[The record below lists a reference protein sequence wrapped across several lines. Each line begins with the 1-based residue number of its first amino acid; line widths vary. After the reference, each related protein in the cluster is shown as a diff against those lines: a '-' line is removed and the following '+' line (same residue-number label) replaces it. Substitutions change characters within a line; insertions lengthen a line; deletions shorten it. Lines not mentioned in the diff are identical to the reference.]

1 MTTEQQYIASLDIE
15 ASYNL
20 AKQMEDYRT
29 NPVLGYRPAGSK
41 AEFETGE
48 MLKSYMEDLGL
59 SNVRKDE
66 IKVDGWEFEKAVLAY
81 ADAAGERQEVQLG
94 AYQTDFVTKG
104 AETFQ
109 VVYVGKGG
117 EKDYADKDVA
127 GKIVLAEINQRDEWW
142 INFPVYQAHEKGA
155 KALIA
160 VQVGGYGQVDEKALN
175 AQDIAGPPEAA
186 AFSMSFED
194 SEKLKACL
202 DEKGEITVT
211 LDASSRVMRDVST
224 YNILGEIP
232 GKCSDRM
239 ILLSAHYDSYFSGF
253 QDDNT
258 AVALMF
264 GIAKSLLES
273 GYQPN
278 NTIVFC
284 AMAAEEW
291 GVIDSDFD
299 WSAGAYEQ
307 IFTAHPEW
315 VGKTLA
321 FINFE
326 LPAYEFD
333 TYTTTYSAPEMF
345 AMLDYFANDYA
356 YSPEPEGCFADGVL
370 TEGYQT
376 YTYSDDFSYYAAG
389 VPSTVNGFL
398 LQKDMETV
406 FPFYIDYYHTQ
417 YDTPDTYNEAVMRF
431 NIAYYGALAMYI
443 DQMPAADLDFTA
455 QTARLTAAM
464 DKDVMAQAGADVEAY
479 QAALAELDEAATA
492 MRAKVVEVNR
502 AYEAAREAGDE
513 AAMAQLRETGRTLT
527 SRNLEAFRYA
537 QKHLLGL
544 MYERPIVPHE
554 APQETITLCEA
565 IIDCLKDGD
574 PATAVDEYAWTVNN
588 VLEWYAMYFSPEV
601 ITVQDDMNWGA
612 DNQDNLYWGTDINFD
627 KADVDAATRSLYV
640 RYDDKG
646 GDFTEEIAIY
656 EKAIETE
663 KAKLAAKVQAEAEAM
678 AGLAELLK

>member
-20 AKQMEDYRT
+20 AKQMEAYRT

-81 ADAAGERQEVQLG
+81 ADAAGESQEVQLG

-117 EKDYADKDVA
+117 EKDYADKDVT

-160 VQVGGYGQVDEKALN
+160 VQIGGYGQVDEKALN

-232 GKCSDRM
+232 GRRSDRM

-258 AVALMF
+258 AVAMML
-264 GIAKSLLES
+264 GIARAFIKM
-273 GYQPN
+273 GYQPE
-278 NTIVFC
+278 NTWVFC

-291 GVIDSDFD
+291 GIADSKYD
-299 WSAGAYEQ
+299 WSTGAYAEV
-307 IFTAHPEW
+307 FNVHPEW
-315 VGKTLA
+315 AGKVIGD
-321 FINFE
+321 FNFE
-326 LPAYEFD
+326 LPALSNGNLDGIRCTYEYKDFFED
-333 TYTTTYSAPEMF
+333 TLKTLPALSPAYPEGVLVSAPIE
-345 AMLDYFANDYA
+345 
-356 YSPEPEGCFADGVL
+356 
-370 TEGYQT
+370 TW
-376 YTYSDDFSYYAAG
+376 SDDFSVAISGIPSMVNEFSAG
-389 VPSTVNGFL
+389 SFMT
-398 LQKDMETV
+398 TH
-406 FPFYIDYYHTQ
+406 YHSQ
-417 YDTPDTYNEAVMRF
+417 YDSDAYYNEAAYRF
-431 NIAYYGALAMYI
+431 HHELYGLLLMHLDSQSVAPLNFAEVFEQASASLDVLMCQKSGSRVTALLNLLGQTEEVAEEVYDRIYDINEAGVDSEQCREAENILLKVFKM
-443 DQMPAADLDFTA
+443 A
-455 QTARLTAAM
+455 QDKYVRLTWEDAVVFPQEAAQNNLRYLKKAIRALKRKIPDAEAAFEALYEIDNNAYAFQFSKQVYERFTDYVLDQNSDRLQWGRGRIVHHENLYDLVAQLM
-464 DKDVMAQAGADVEAY
+464 DKYHQGATDFSDEIVELEKVAKRQKAY
-479 QAALAELDEAATA
+479 LRDDIEYMLQSTEKMLLLLQAA
-492 MRAKVVEVNR
+492 N
-502 AYEAAREAGDE
+502 
-513 AAMAQLRETGRTLT
+513 
-527 SRNLEAFRYA
+527 
-537 QKHLLGL
+537 
-544 MYERPIVPHE
+544 ERLKNI
-554 APQETITLCEA
+554 QE
-565 IIDCLKDGD
+565 K
-574 PATAVDEYAWTVNN
+574 N
-588 VLEWYAMYFSPEV
+588 
-601 ITVQDDMNWGA
+601 
-612 DNQDNLYWGTDINFD
+612 
-627 KADVDAATRSLYV
+627 
-640 RYDDKG
+640 
-646 GDFTEEIAIY
+646 
-656 EKAIETE
+656 
-663 KAKLAAKVQAEAEAM
+663 
-678 AGLAELLK
+678 

>member
-20 AKQMEDYRT
+20 AKQMEAYRT

-117 EKDYADKDVA
+117 EKDYADKDVT

-160 VQVGGYGQVDEKALN
+160 VQIGGYGQVDEKALN

-232 GKCSDRM
+232 GRRSDRM

-253 QDDNT
+253 HDDNT
-258 AVALMF
+258 AVAMML
-264 GIAKSLLES
+264 GIARAFIKM
-273 GYQPN
+273 GYQPE
-278 NTIVFC
+278 NTWVFC

-291 GVIDSDFD
+291 GLADSKYD
-299 WSAGAYEQ
+299 WSTGAYAEV
-307 IFTAHPEW
+307 FNVHPEW
-315 VGKTLA
+315 AGKVIGD
-321 FINFE
+321 FNFE
-326 LPAYEFD
+326 LPALSNGNLDGIRCTYEYKDFFED
-333 TYTTTYSAPEMF
+333 TLKTLPALSPAYPEGVLVSAPIE
-345 AMLDYFANDYA
+345 
-356 YSPEPEGCFADGVL
+356 
-370 TEGYQT
+370 TW
-376 YTYSDDFSYYAAG
+376 SDDFSVAISGIPSMVNEFSAG
-389 VPSTVNGFL
+389 SFMT
-398 LQKDMETV
+398 TH
-406 FPFYIDYYHTQ
+406 YHSQ
-417 YDTPDTYNEAVMRF
+417 YDSDVYYNEAAYRF
-431 NIAYYGALAMYI
+431 HHELYGLLLMHLDRQSVAPLNFAEVFEQASASLDVLMCQKSGSRVTALLNLLGQTEEVAEEVYDRIYDINEAGVDSEQCREAENILLKVFKM
-443 DQMPAADLDFTA
+443 A
-455 QTARLTAAM
+455 QDKYVRLTWEDAVVFPQEAAQNNLRYLKKAIRALKRKTPDAEAAFEALYEIDNNAYAFQFSKQVYERFTDYVLDQNSDRLQWGRGRIVHHENLYDLVAQLM
-464 DKDVMAQAGADVEAY
+464 DKYHQGATDFANEIAELEKVAKRQKAY
-479 QAALAELDEAATA
+479 LRDDIEYMLQSTEKMLLLLQAA
-492 MRAKVVEVNR
+492 N
-502 AYEAAREAGDE
+502 
-513 AAMAQLRETGRTLT
+513 
-527 SRNLEAFRYA
+527 
-537 QKHLLGL
+537 
-544 MYERPIVPHE
+544 ERLKNI
-554 APQETITLCEA
+554 QE
-565 IIDCLKDGD
+565 K
-574 PATAVDEYAWTVNN
+574 N
-588 VLEWYAMYFSPEV
+588 
-601 ITVQDDMNWGA
+601 
-612 DNQDNLYWGTDINFD
+612 
-627 KADVDAATRSLYV
+627 
-640 RYDDKG
+640 
-646 GDFTEEIAIY
+646 
-656 EKAIETE
+656 
-663 KAKLAAKVQAEAEAM
+663 
-678 AGLAELLK
+678 

>member
-20 AKQMEDYRT
+20 AKQMEAYRT

-117 EKDYADKDVA
+117 EKDYADKDVT

-160 VQVGGYGQVDEKALN
+160 VQIGGYGQVDEKALN

-232 GKCSDRM
+232 GRRSDRM

-258 AVALMF
+258 AVAMML
-264 GIAKSLLES
+264 GIARAFIKM
-273 GYQPN
+273 GYQPE
-278 NTIVFC
+278 NTWVFC

-291 GVIDSDFD
+291 GIADSKYD
-299 WSAGAYEQ
+299 WSTGAYAEV
-307 IFTAHPEW
+307 FNVHPEW
-315 VGKTLA
+315 AGKVIGD
-321 FINFE
+321 FNFE
-326 LPAYEFD
+326 LPALSNGNLDGIRCTYEYKDFFED
-333 TYTTTYSAPEMF
+333 TLKILPALSPAYPEGVLVSAPIE
-345 AMLDYFANDYA
+345 
-356 YSPEPEGCFADGVL
+356 
-370 TEGYQT
+370 TW
-376 YTYSDDFSYYAAG
+376 SDDFSVAISGIPSMVNEFSAG
-389 VPSTVNGFL
+389 SFMT
-398 LQKDMETV
+398 TH
-406 FPFYIDYYHTQ
+406 YHSQ
-417 YDTPDTYNEAVMRF
+417 YDSDAYYNEAAYRF
-431 NIAYYGALAMYI
+431 HHELYGLLLMHLDRQSVAPLNFAEVFEQASASLDVLMCQKSGSRVTALLNLLGQTEEVAEEVYDRIYDINEAGVDSEQCREAENILLKVFKM
-443 DQMPAADLDFTA
+443 A
-455 QTARLTAAM
+455 QDKYVRLTWEDAVVFPQEAAQNNLRYLKKAIRALKRKIPDAEAAFEALYEIDNNAYAFQFSKQVYERFTDYVLDQNSDRLQWGRGRIVHHENLYDLVAQLM
-464 DKDVMAQAGADVEAY
+464 DKYHQGATDFANEIAELEKVAKRQKAY
-479 QAALAELDEAATA
+479 LRDDIEYMLQSTEKMLLLLQAA
-492 MRAKVVEVNR
+492 N
-502 AYEAAREAGDE
+502 
-513 AAMAQLRETGRTLT
+513 
-527 SRNLEAFRYA
+527 
-537 QKHLLGL
+537 
-544 MYERPIVPHE
+544 ERLKNI
-554 APQETITLCEA
+554 QE
-565 IIDCLKDGD
+565 K
-574 PATAVDEYAWTVNN
+574 N
-588 VLEWYAMYFSPEV
+588 
-601 ITVQDDMNWGA
+601 
-612 DNQDNLYWGTDINFD
+612 
-627 KADVDAATRSLYV
+627 
-640 RYDDKG
+640 
-646 GDFTEEIAIY
+646 
-656 EKAIETE
+656 
-663 KAKLAAKVQAEAEAM
+663 
-678 AGLAELLK
+678 

>member
-20 AKQMEDYRT
+20 AKQMEAYRT

-117 EKDYADKDVA
+117 EKDYADKDVT

-160 VQVGGYGQVDEKALN
+160 VQIGGYGQVDEKALN

-224 YNILGEIP
+224 YNILGEIL
-232 GKCSDRM
+232 GRRSDRM

-258 AVALMF
+258 AVAMML
-264 GIAKSLLES
+264 GIARAFIKM
-273 GYQPN
+273 GYQPE
-278 NTIVFC
+278 NTWVFC

-291 GVIDSDFD
+291 GIADSKYD
-299 WSAGAYEQ
+299 WSTGAYAEV
-307 IFTAHPEW
+307 FNVHPEW
-315 VGKTLA
+315 AGKVIGD
-321 FINFE
+321 FNFE
-326 LPAYEFD
+326 LPALSNGNLDGIRCTYEYKDFFED
-333 TYTTTYSAPEMF
+333 TLKTLPALSPAYPEGVLVSAPIE
-345 AMLDYFANDYA
+345 
-356 YSPEPEGCFADGVL
+356 
-370 TEGYQT
+370 TW
-376 YTYSDDFSYYAAG
+376 SDDFSVAISGIPSMVNEFSAG
-389 VPSTVNGFL
+389 SFMT
-398 LQKDMETV
+398 TH
-406 FPFYIDYYHTQ
+406 YHSQ
-417 YDTPDTYNEAVMRF
+417 YDSDAYYNEAAYRF
-431 NIAYYGALAMYI
+431 HHELYGLLLMHLDSQSVAPLNFAEVFEQASASLDVLMCQKSGSRVTALLNLLGQTEEVAEEVYDRIYDINEAGVDSEQCREAENILLKVFKM
-443 DQMPAADLDFTA
+443 A
-455 QTARLTAAM
+455 QDKYVRLTWEDAVVFPQEAAQNNLRYLKKAIRALKRKIPDAEAAFEALYEIDNNAYAFQFSKQVYERFTDYVLDQNSDRLQWGRGRIVHHENLYDLVAQLM
-464 DKDVMAQAGADVEAY
+464 DKYHQGATDFANEIAELENVAKRQKAY
-479 QAALAELDEAATA
+479 LRDDIEYMLQSTEKMLLLLQAA
-492 MRAKVVEVNR
+492 N
-502 AYEAAREAGDE
+502 
-513 AAMAQLRETGRTLT
+513 
-527 SRNLEAFRYA
+527 
-537 QKHLLGL
+537 
-544 MYERPIVPHE
+544 ERLKNI
-554 APQETITLCEA
+554 QE
-565 IIDCLKDGD
+565 K
-574 PATAVDEYAWTVNN
+574 N
-588 VLEWYAMYFSPEV
+588 
-601 ITVQDDMNWGA
+601 
-612 DNQDNLYWGTDINFD
+612 
-627 KADVDAATRSLYV
+627 
-640 RYDDKG
+640 
-646 GDFTEEIAIY
+646 
-656 EKAIETE
+656 
-663 KAKLAAKVQAEAEAM
+663 
-678 AGLAELLK
+678 

>member
-20 AKQMEDYRT
+20 AKQMEAYRT

-117 EKDYADKDVA
+117 EKDYADKDVT

-160 VQVGGYGQVDEKALN
+160 VQIGGYGQVDEKALN

-232 GKCSDRM
+232 GRRSDRM

-258 AVALMF
+258 AVAMML
-264 GIAKSLLES
+264 GIARAFIKM
-273 GYQPN
+273 GYQTE
-278 NTIVFC
+278 NTWVFC

-291 GVIDSDFD
+291 GIADSKYD
-299 WSAGAYEQ
+299 WSTGAYAEV
-307 IFTAHPEW
+307 FNVHPEW
-315 VGKTLA
+315 AGKVIGD
-321 FINFE
+321 FNFE
-326 LPAYEFD
+326 LPALSNGNLDGIRCTYEYKDFFED
-333 TYTTTYSAPEMF
+333 TLKILPALSPAYPEGVLVSAPIE
-345 AMLDYFANDYA
+345 
-356 YSPEPEGCFADGVL
+356 
-370 TEGYQT
+370 TW
-376 YTYSDDFSYYAAG
+376 SDDFSVAISGIPSMVNEFSAG
-389 VPSTVNGFL
+389 SFMT
-398 LQKDMETV
+398 TH
-406 FPFYIDYYHTQ
+406 YHSQ
-417 YDTPDTYNEAVMRF
+417 YDSDAYYNEAAYRF
-431 NIAYYGALAMYI
+431 HHELYGLLLMHLDSQSVAPLNFAEVFEQASASLDVLMCQKSGSRVTALLNLLGQTEEVAEEVYDRIYDINEAGVDSEQCREAENILLKVFKM
-443 DQMPAADLDFTA
+443 A
-455 QTARLTAAM
+455 QDKYVRLTWEDAVVFPQEAAQNNLRYLKKAIRALKRKIPDAEAAFEALYEIDNNAYAFQFSKQVYERFTDYVLDQNSDRLQWGRGRIVHHENLYDLVAQLM
-464 DKDVMAQAGADVEAY
+464 DKYHQGATDFANEIAELEKVAKRQKAY
-479 QAALAELDEAATA
+479 LRDDIEYMLQSTEKMLLLLQAA
-492 MRAKVVEVNR
+492 N
-502 AYEAAREAGDE
+502 
-513 AAMAQLRETGRTLT
+513 
-527 SRNLEAFRYA
+527 
-537 QKHLLGL
+537 
-544 MYERPIVPHE
+544 ERLKNI
-554 APQETITLCEA
+554 QE
-565 IIDCLKDGD
+565 K
-574 PATAVDEYAWTVNN
+574 N
-588 VLEWYAMYFSPEV
+588 
-601 ITVQDDMNWGA
+601 
-612 DNQDNLYWGTDINFD
+612 
-627 KADVDAATRSLYV
+627 
-640 RYDDKG
+640 
-646 GDFTEEIAIY
+646 
-656 EKAIETE
+656 
-663 KAKLAAKVQAEAEAM
+663 
-678 AGLAELLK
+678 

>member
-20 AKQMEDYRT
+20 AKQMEAYRT

-117 EKDYADKDVA
+117 EKDYADKDVT

-160 VQVGGYGQVDEKALN
+160 VQIGGYGQVDEKALN

-232 GKCSDRM
+232 GRRSDRM

-258 AVALMF
+258 AVAMML
-264 GIAKSLLES
+264 GIARAFIKM
-273 GYQPN
+273 GYQPE
-278 NTIVFC
+278 NTWVFC

-291 GVIDSDFD
+291 GIADSKYD
-299 WSAGAYEQ
+299 WSTGAYAEV
-307 IFTAHPEW
+307 FNVHPEW
-315 VGKTLA
+315 AGKVIGD
-321 FINFE
+321 FNFE
-326 LPAYEFD
+326 LPALSNGNLDGIRCTYEYKDFFED
-333 TYTTTYSAPEMF
+333 TLKTLPALSPAYPEGVLVSAPIE
-345 AMLDYFANDYA
+345 
-356 YSPEPEGCFADGVL
+356 
-370 TEGYQT
+370 TW
-376 YTYSDDFSYYAAG
+376 SDDFSVAISGIPSMVNEFSAG
-389 VPSTVNGFL
+389 SFMT
-398 LQKDMETV
+398 TH
-406 FPFYIDYYHTQ
+406 YHSQ
-417 YDTPDTYNEAVMRF
+417 YDSDAYYNEAAYRF
-431 NIAYYGALAMYI
+431 HHELYGLLLMHLDSQSVAPLNFAEVFEQASASLDVLMCQKSGSRVTALLNLLGQTEEVAEEVYDRIYDINEAGVDSEQCREAENILLKVFKM
-443 DQMPAADLDFTA
+443 A
-455 QTARLTAAM
+455 QDKYVRLTWEDAVVFPQEAAQNNLRYLKKAIRALKRKIPDAEAAFEALYEIDNNAYAFQFSKQVYERFTDYVLDQNSDRLQWGRGRIVHHENLYDLVAQLM
-464 DKDVMAQAGADVEAY
+464 DKYHQGATDFSDEIVELEKVAKRQKAY
-479 QAALAELDEAATA
+479 LRDDIEYMLQSTEKMLLLLQAA
-492 MRAKVVEVNR
+492 N
-502 AYEAAREAGDE
+502 
-513 AAMAQLRETGRTLT
+513 
-527 SRNLEAFRYA
+527 
-537 QKHLLGL
+537 
-544 MYERPIVPHE
+544 ERLKNI
-554 APQETITLCEA
+554 QE
-565 IIDCLKDGD
+565 K
-574 PATAVDEYAWTVNN
+574 N
-588 VLEWYAMYFSPEV
+588 
-601 ITVQDDMNWGA
+601 
-612 DNQDNLYWGTDINFD
+612 
-627 KADVDAATRSLYV
+627 
-640 RYDDKG
+640 
-646 GDFTEEIAIY
+646 
-656 EKAIETE
+656 
-663 KAKLAAKVQAEAEAM
+663 
-678 AGLAELLK
+678 

>member
-20 AKQMEDYRT
+20 AKQMEAYRT

-59 SNVRKDE
+59 SNVHKDE

-117 EKDYADKDVA
+117 EKDYADKDVT

-160 VQVGGYGQVDEKALN
+160 VQIGGYGQVDEKALN

-232 GKCSDRM
+232 GRRSDRM

-258 AVALMF
+258 AVAMML
-264 GIAKSLLES
+264 GIARAFIKM
-273 GYQPN
+273 GYQPE
-278 NTIVFC
+278 NTWVFC

-291 GVIDSDFD
+291 GIADSKYD
-299 WSAGAYEQ
+299 WSTGAYAEV
-307 IFTAHPEW
+307 FNVHPEW
-315 VGKTLA
+315 AGKVIGD
-321 FINFE
+321 FNFE
-326 LPAYEFD
+326 LPALSNGNLDGIRCTYEYKDFFED
-333 TYTTTYSAPEMF
+333 TLKTLPALSPAYPEGVLVSAPIE
-345 AMLDYFANDYA
+345 
-356 YSPEPEGCFADGVL
+356 
-370 TEGYQT
+370 TW
-376 YTYSDDFSYYAAG
+376 SDDFSVAISGIPSMVNEFSAG
-389 VPSTVNGFL
+389 SFMT
-398 LQKDMETV
+398 TH
-406 FPFYIDYYHTQ
+406 YHSQ
-417 YDTPDTYNEAVMRF
+417 YDSDAYYNEAAYRF
-431 NIAYYGALAMYI
+431 HHELYGLLLMHLDRQSVAPLNFAEVFEQASASLDVLMCQKSGSRVTALLNLLGQTEEVAEEVYDRIYDINEAGVDSEQCREAENILLKVFKM
-443 DQMPAADLDFTA
+443 A
-455 QTARLTAAM
+455 QDKYVRLTWEDAVVFPQEAAQNNLRYLKKAIRALKRKIPDAEAAFEALYEIDNNAYAFQFSKQVYERFTDYVLDQNSDRLQWGRGRIVHHENLYDLVAQLM
-464 DKDVMAQAGADVEAY
+464 DKYHQGATDFANEIAELEKVAKRQKAY
-479 QAALAELDEAATA
+479 LRDDIEYMLQSTEKMLLLLQAA
-492 MRAKVVEVNR
+492 N
-502 AYEAAREAGDE
+502 
-513 AAMAQLRETGRTLT
+513 
-527 SRNLEAFRYA
+527 
-537 QKHLLGL
+537 
-544 MYERPIVPHE
+544 ERLKNI
-554 APQETITLCEA
+554 QE
-565 IIDCLKDGD
+565 K
-574 PATAVDEYAWTVNN
+574 N
-588 VLEWYAMYFSPEV
+588 
-601 ITVQDDMNWGA
+601 
-612 DNQDNLYWGTDINFD
+612 
-627 KADVDAATRSLYV
+627 
-640 RYDDKG
+640 
-646 GDFTEEIAIY
+646 
-656 EKAIETE
+656 
-663 KAKLAAKVQAEAEAM
+663 
-678 AGLAELLK
+678 

>member
-20 AKQMEDYRT
+20 AKQMEAYRT

-117 EKDYADKDVA
+117 EKDYADKDVT

-160 VQVGGYGQVDEKALN
+160 VQIGGYGQVDEKALN

-232 GKCSDRM
+232 GRRSDRM

-258 AVALMF
+258 AVAMML
-264 GIAKSLLES
+264 GIAQAFIKM
-273 GYQPN
+273 GYQPE
-278 NTIVFC
+278 NTWVFC

-291 GVIDSDFD
+291 GIADSKYD
-299 WSAGAYEQ
+299 WSTGAYAEV
-307 IFTAHPEW
+307 FNVHPEW
-315 VGKTLA
+315 AGKVIGD
-321 FINFE
+321 FNFE
-326 LPAYEFD
+326 LPALSNGNLDGIRCTYEYKDFFED
-333 TYTTTYSAPEMF
+333 TLKTLPALSPAYPEGVLVSAPIE
-345 AMLDYFANDYA
+345 
-356 YSPEPEGCFADGVL
+356 
-370 TEGYQT
+370 TW
-376 YTYSDDFSYYAAG
+376 SDDFSVAISGIPSMVNEFSAG
-389 VPSTVNGFL
+389 SFMT
-398 LQKDMETV
+398 TH
-406 FPFYIDYYHTQ
+406 YHSQ
-417 YDTPDTYNEAVMRF
+417 YDSDAYYNEAAYRF
-431 NIAYYGALAMYI
+431 HHELYGLLLMHLDRQSVAPLNFAEVFEQASASLDVLMCQKSGSRVTALLNLLGQTEEVAEEVYDRIYDINETGVDSEQCREAENILLKVFKM
-443 DQMPAADLDFTA
+443 A
-455 QTARLTAAM
+455 QDKYVRLTWEDAVVFPQEAAQNNLRYLKKAIRALKRKIPDAEAAFEALYEIDNNAYAFQFSKQVYERFTDYVLDQNSDRLQWGRGRIVHHENLYDLVAQLM
-464 DKDVMAQAGADVEAY
+464 DKYHQGATDFANEIAELENVAKRQKAY
-479 QAALAELDEAATA
+479 LRDDIEYMLQSTEKMFLLLQAA
-492 MRAKVVEVNR
+492 N
-502 AYEAAREAGDE
+502 
-513 AAMAQLRETGRTLT
+513 
-527 SRNLEAFRYA
+527 
-537 QKHLLGL
+537 
-544 MYERPIVPHE
+544 ERLKNI
-554 APQETITLCEA
+554 QE
-565 IIDCLKDGD
+565 K
-574 PATAVDEYAWTVNN
+574 N
-588 VLEWYAMYFSPEV
+588 
-601 ITVQDDMNWGA
+601 
-612 DNQDNLYWGTDINFD
+612 
-627 KADVDAATRSLYV
+627 
-640 RYDDKG
+640 
-646 GDFTEEIAIY
+646 
-656 EKAIETE
+656 
-663 KAKLAAKVQAEAEAM
+663 
-678 AGLAELLK
+678 

>member
-20 AKQMEDYRT
+20 AKQMEAYRT

-59 SNVRKDE
+59 SSVRKDE

-94 AYQTDFVTKG
+94 AYQTDFVTEG

-117 EKDYADKDVA
+117 EKDYADKDVT

-160 VQVGGYGQVDEKALN
+160 VQIGGYGQVDEKALN

-232 GKCSDRM
+232 GRRSDRM

-258 AVALMF
+258 AVAMML
-264 GIAKSLLES
+264 GIARAFIKM
-273 GYQPN
+273 GYQPE
-278 NTIVFC
+278 NTWVFC

-291 GVIDSDFD
+291 GIADSKYD
-299 WSAGAYEQ
+299 WSTGAYAEV
-307 IFTAHPEW
+307 FNVHPEW
-315 VGKTLA
+315 AGKVIGD
-321 FINFE
+321 FNFE
-326 LPAYEFD
+326 LPALSNGNLDGIRCTYEYKDFFED
-333 TYTTTYSAPEMF
+333 TLKALPALSPAYPEGVLVSAPIE
-345 AMLDYFANDYA
+345 
-356 YSPEPEGCFADGVL
+356 
-370 TEGYQT
+370 TW
-376 YTYSDDFSYYAAG
+376 SDDFSVAISGIPSMVNEFSAG
-389 VPSTVNGFL
+389 SFMT
-398 LQKDMETV
+398 TH
-406 FPFYIDYYHTQ
+406 YHSQ
-417 YDTPDTYNEAVMRF
+417 YDSDAYYNEAAYRF
-431 NIAYYGALAMYI
+431 HHELYGLLLMHLDRQSVAPLNFAEVFEQASASLDVLMCQKSGSRVTALLNLLGQTEEVAEEVYDRIYDINEAGVDSEQCREAENILLKVFKM
-443 DQMPAADLDFTA
+443 A
-455 QTARLTAAM
+455 QDKYVRLTWEDAVVFPQEAAQNNLRYLKKAIRALKRKIPDAEAAFEALYEIDNNAYAFQFSKQVYERFTDYVLDQNSDRLQWGRGRIVHHENLYDLVAQLM
-464 DKDVMAQAGADVEAY
+464 DKYHQGATDFSDEIVELEKVAKRQKAY
-479 QAALAELDEAATA
+479 LRDDIEYMLQSTEKMLLLLQAA
-492 MRAKVVEVNR
+492 N
-502 AYEAAREAGDE
+502 
-513 AAMAQLRETGRTLT
+513 
-527 SRNLEAFRYA
+527 
-537 QKHLLGL
+537 
-544 MYERPIVPHE
+544 ERLKNI
-554 APQETITLCEA
+554 QE
-565 IIDCLKDGD
+565 K
-574 PATAVDEYAWTVNN
+574 N
-588 VLEWYAMYFSPEV
+588 
-601 ITVQDDMNWGA
+601 
-612 DNQDNLYWGTDINFD
+612 
-627 KADVDAATRSLYV
+627 
-640 RYDDKG
+640 
-646 GDFTEEIAIY
+646 
-656 EKAIETE
+656 
-663 KAKLAAKVQAEAEAM
+663 
-678 AGLAELLK
+678 

>member
-20 AKQMEDYRT
+20 AKQMEAYRT

-81 ADAAGERQEVQLG
+81 ADAAGERKEVQLG

-117 EKDYADKDVA
+117 EKDYADKDVT

-160 VQVGGYGQVDEKALN
+160 VQIGGYGQVDEKALN

-232 GKCSDRM
+232 GRRSDRM

-258 AVALMF
+258 AVAMML
-264 GIAKSLLES
+264 GIARAFIKM
-273 GYQPN
+273 GYQPE
-278 NTIVFC
+278 NTWVFC

-291 GVIDSDFD
+291 GIADSKYD
-299 WSAGAYEQ
+299 WSTGAYAEV
-307 IFTAHPEW
+307 FNVHPEW
-315 VGKTLA
+315 AGKVIGD
-321 FINFE
+321 FNFE
-326 LPAYEFD
+326 LPALSNGNLDGIRCTYEYKDFFED
-333 TYTTTYSAPEMF
+333 TLKTLPALSPAYPEGVLVSAPIE
-345 AMLDYFANDYA
+345 
-356 YSPEPEGCFADGVL
+356 
-370 TEGYQT
+370 TW
-376 YTYSDDFSYYAAG
+376 SDDFSVAISGIPSMVNEFSAG
-389 VPSTVNGFL
+389 SFMT
-398 LQKDMETV
+398 TH
-406 FPFYIDYYHTQ
+406 YHSQ
-417 YDTPDTYNEAVMRF
+417 YDSDVYYNEAAYRF
-431 NIAYYGALAMYI
+431 HHELYGLLLMHLDRQSVAPLNFAEVFEQASASLDVLMCQKSGSRVTALLNLLGQTEEVAEEVYDRIYDINEAGVNSEQCREAENILLKVFKM
-443 DQMPAADLDFTA
+443 A
-455 QTARLTAAM
+455 QDKYVRLTWEDAVVFPQEAAQNNLRYLKKAIRALKRKIPDAEAAFEALYEIDNNAYAFQFSKQVYERFTDYVLDQNSDRLQWGRGRIVHHENLYDLVAQLM
-464 DKDVMAQAGADVEAY
+464 DKYHQGATDFSDEIVELEKVAKRQKAY
-479 QAALAELDEAATA
+479 LRDDIEYMLQSTEKMLLLLQAA
-492 MRAKVVEVNR
+492 N
-502 AYEAAREAGDE
+502 
-513 AAMAQLRETGRTLT
+513 
-527 SRNLEAFRYA
+527 
-537 QKHLLGL
+537 
-544 MYERPIVPHE
+544 ERLKNI
-554 APQETITLCEA
+554 QE
-565 IIDCLKDGD
+565 K
-574 PATAVDEYAWTVNN
+574 N
-588 VLEWYAMYFSPEV
+588 
-601 ITVQDDMNWGA
+601 
-612 DNQDNLYWGTDINFD
+612 
-627 KADVDAATRSLYV
+627 
-640 RYDDKG
+640 
-646 GDFTEEIAIY
+646 
-656 EKAIETE
+656 
-663 KAKLAAKVQAEAEAM
+663 
-678 AGLAELLK
+678 

>member
-20 AKQMEDYRT
+20 AKQMEAYRT

-81 ADAAGERQEVQLG
+81 ADAAGERQKVQLG

-117 EKDYADKDVA
+117 EKDYADKDVT

-160 VQVGGYGQVDEKALN
+160 VQIGGYGQVDEKALN

-232 GKCSDRM
+232 GRRSDRM

-258 AVALMF
+258 AVAMML
-264 GIAKSLLES
+264 GIARAFIKM
-273 GYQPN
+273 GYQPE
-278 NTIVFC
+278 NTWVFC

-291 GVIDSDFD
+291 GIADSKYD
-299 WSAGAYEQ
+299 WSTGAYAEV
-307 IFTAHPEW
+307 FNVHPEW
-315 VGKTLA
+315 AGKVIGD
-321 FINFE
+321 FNFE
-326 LPAYEFD
+326 LPALSNGNLDGIRCTYEYKDFFED
-333 TYTTTYSAPEMF
+333 TLKTLPALSPAYPEGVLVSAPIE
-345 AMLDYFANDYA
+345 
-356 YSPEPEGCFADGVL
+356 
-370 TEGYQT
+370 TW
-376 YTYSDDFSYYAAG
+376 SDDFSVAISGIPSMVNEFSAG
-389 VPSTVNGFL
+389 SFMT
-398 LQKDMETV
+398 TH
-406 FPFYIDYYHTQ
+406 YHSQ
-417 YDTPDTYNEAVMRF
+417 YDSDAYYNEAAYRF
-431 NIAYYGALAMYI
+431 HHELYGLLLMHLDRQSVAPLNFAEVFEQASASLDVLMCQKSGSRVTALLNLLGQTEEVAEEVYDRIYDINEAGVDSEQCREAENILLKVFKM
-443 DQMPAADLDFTA
+443 A
-455 QTARLTAAM
+455 QDKYVRLTWEDAVVFPQEAAQNNLRYLKKAIRALKRKIPDAEAAFEALYEIDNNAYAFQFSKQVYERFTDYVLDQNSDRLQWGRGRIVHHENLYDLVAQLM
-464 DKDVMAQAGADVEAY
+464 DKYHQGATDFANEIAELEKVAKRQKAY
-479 QAALAELDEAATA
+479 LRDDIEYMLQSTEKMLLLLQAA
-492 MRAKVVEVNR
+492 N
-502 AYEAAREAGDE
+502 
-513 AAMAQLRETGRTLT
+513 
-527 SRNLEAFRYA
+527 
-537 QKHLLGL
+537 
-544 MYERPIVPHE
+544 ERLKNI
-554 APQETITLCEA
+554 QE
-565 IIDCLKDGD
+565 K
-574 PATAVDEYAWTVNN
+574 N
-588 VLEWYAMYFSPEV
+588 
-601 ITVQDDMNWGA
+601 
-612 DNQDNLYWGTDINFD
+612 
-627 KADVDAATRSLYV
+627 
-640 RYDDKG
+640 
-646 GDFTEEIAIY
+646 
-656 EKAIETE
+656 
-663 KAKLAAKVQAEAEAM
+663 
-678 AGLAELLK
+678 

>member
-1 MTTEQQYIASLDIE
+1 MTTEQQYIESLDIE

-20 AKQMEDYRT
+20 AKQMEAYRT

-117 EKDYADKDVA
+117 EKDYADKDVT

-160 VQVGGYGQVDEKALN
+160 VQIGGYGQVDEKALN

-232 GKCSDRM
+232 GRRSDRM

-258 AVALMF
+258 AVAMML
-264 GIAKSLLES
+264 GIARAFIKM
-273 GYQPN
+273 GYQPE
-278 NTIVFC
+278 NTWVFC

-291 GVIDSDFD
+291 GIADSKYD
-299 WSAGAYEQ
+299 WSTGAYAEV
-307 IFTAHPEW
+307 FNVHPEW
-315 VGKTLA
+315 AGKVIGD
-321 FINFE
+321 FNFE
-326 LPAYEFD
+326 LPALSNGNLDGIRCTYEYKDFFED
-333 TYTTTYSAPEMF
+333 TLKTLPALSLAYPEGVLVSAPIE
-345 AMLDYFANDYA
+345 
-356 YSPEPEGCFADGVL
+356 
-370 TEGYQT
+370 TW
-376 YTYSDDFSYYAAG
+376 SDDFSVAISGIPSMVNEFSAG
-389 VPSTVNGFL
+389 SFMT
-398 LQKDMETV
+398 TH
-406 FPFYIDYYHTQ
+406 YHSQ
-417 YDTPDTYNEAVMRF
+417 YDSDAYYNEAAYRF
-431 NIAYYGALAMYI
+431 HHELYGLLLMHLDRQSVAPLNFAEIFEQASASLDVLMCQKSGSRVTALLNLLGQTEEVAEEVYDRIYDINEAGVDSEQCREAENILLKVFKM
-443 DQMPAADLDFTA
+443 A
-455 QTARLTAAM
+455 QDKYVRLTWEDAVVFPQEAAQNNLRYLKKAIRALKRKIPDAEAAFEALYEIDNNAYAFQFSKQVYERFTDYVLDQNSDRLQWGRGRIVHHENLYDLVAQLM
-464 DKDVMAQAGADVEAY
+464 DKYHQGATDFANEIAELEKVAKRQKAY
-479 QAALAELDEAATA
+479 LRDDIEYMLQSTEKMLLLLQAA
-492 MRAKVVEVNR
+492 N
-502 AYEAAREAGDE
+502 
-513 AAMAQLRETGRTLT
+513 
-527 SRNLEAFRYA
+527 
-537 QKHLLGL
+537 
-544 MYERPIVPHE
+544 ERLKNI
-554 APQETITLCEA
+554 QE
-565 IIDCLKDGD
+565 K
-574 PATAVDEYAWTVNN
+574 N
-588 VLEWYAMYFSPEV
+588 
-601 ITVQDDMNWGA
+601 
-612 DNQDNLYWGTDINFD
+612 
-627 KADVDAATRSLYV
+627 
-640 RYDDKG
+640 
-646 GDFTEEIAIY
+646 
-656 EKAIETE
+656 
-663 KAKLAAKVQAEAEAM
+663 
-678 AGLAELLK
+678 

>member
-20 AKQMEDYRT
+20 AKQMEAYRT

-117 EKDYADKDVA
+117 EKDYADKDVT

-232 GKCSDRM
+232 GKRSDRM

-258 AVALMF
+258 AVAMML
-264 GIAKSLLES
+264 GIARAFIKM
-273 GYQPN
+273 GYQPE
-278 NTIVFC
+278 NTWVFC

-291 GVIDSDFD
+291 GIADSKYD
-299 WSAGAYEQ
+299 WSTGAYAEV
-307 IFTAHPEW
+307 FNVHPEW
-315 VGKTLA
+315 AGKVIGD
-321 FINFE
+321 FNFE
-326 LPAYEFD
+326 LPALSNGNLDGIRCTYEYKDFFED
-333 TYTTTYSAPEMF
+333 TLKALPALSPAYPEGVLVSAPIE
-345 AMLDYFANDYA
+345 
-356 YSPEPEGCFADGVL
+356 
-370 TEGYQT
+370 TW
-376 YTYSDDFSYYAAG
+376 SDDFSVAISGIPSMVNEFSAG
-389 VPSTVNGFL
+389 SFMT
-398 LQKDMETV
+398 TH
-406 FPFYIDYYHTQ
+406 YHSQ
-417 YDTPDTYNEAVMRF
+417 YDSDEYYNEAAYRF
-431 NIAYYGALAMYI
+431 HHELYGLLLMHLDRQSVAPLNFAEVFEQASASLDVLMCQKSGSRVTALLNLLGQTEEMAEEVYDRIYDINEAGVDSEQCREAENILLKVFKM
-443 DQMPAADLDFTA
+443 A
-455 QTARLTAAM
+455 QDKYVRLTWEDAVVFPQEAAQNNLRYLKKAIRALKRKIPDAEAAFEALYEIDNNAYAFQFSKQVYERFTDYVLDQNSDRLQWGRGRIVHHENLYDLVAQLM
-464 DKDVMAQAGADVEAY
+464 DKYHQGATDFSDQIVELEKVAKRQKAY
-479 QAALAELDEAATA
+479 LRDDIEYMLQSTEKMLLLLQAA
-492 MRAKVVEVNR
+492 N
-502 AYEAAREAGDE
+502 
-513 AAMAQLRETGRTLT
+513 
-527 SRNLEAFRYA
+527 
-537 QKHLLGL
+537 
-544 MYERPIVPHE
+544 ERLKNI
-554 APQETITLCEA
+554 QE
-565 IIDCLKDGD
+565 K
-574 PATAVDEYAWTVNN
+574 N
-588 VLEWYAMYFSPEV
+588 
-601 ITVQDDMNWGA
+601 
-612 DNQDNLYWGTDINFD
+612 
-627 KADVDAATRSLYV
+627 
-640 RYDDKG
+640 
-646 GDFTEEIAIY
+646 
-656 EKAIETE
+656 
-663 KAKLAAKVQAEAEAM
+663 
-678 AGLAELLK
+678 

>member
-20 AKQMEDYRT
+20 AKQMEAYRT

-117 EKDYADKDVA
+117 EKDYADKDVT

-160 VQVGGYGQVDEKALN
+160 VQIGGYGQVDEKALN

-232 GKCSDRM
+232 GRQSDRM

-258 AVALMF
+258 AVAMML
-264 GIAKSLLES
+264 GIARAFIKM
-273 GYQPN
+273 GYQPE
-278 NTIVFC
+278 NTWVFC

-291 GVIDSDFD
+291 GIADSKYD
-299 WSAGAYEQ
+299 WSTGAYAEV
-307 IFTAHPEW
+307 FNVHPEW
-315 VGKTLA
+315 AGKVIGD
-321 FINFE
+321 FNFE
-326 LPAYEFD
+326 LPALSNGNLDGIRCTYEYKDFFED
-333 TYTTTYSAPEMF
+333 TLKTLPALSPAYPEGVLVSAPIE
-345 AMLDYFANDYA
+345 
-356 YSPEPEGCFADGVL
+356 
-370 TEGYQT
+370 TW
-376 YTYSDDFSYYAAG
+376 SDDFSVAISGIPSMVNEFSAG
-389 VPSTVNGFL
+389 SFMT
-398 LQKDMETV
+398 TH
-406 FPFYIDYYHTQ
+406 YHSQ
-417 YDTPDTYNEAVMRF
+417 YDSDAYYNEAAYRF
-431 NIAYYGALAMYI
+431 HHELYGLLLMHLDRQSVAPLNFAEVFEQASASLDVLMCQKSGSRVTALLNLLGQTEEVAEEVYDRIYDINEAGVDSEQCREAENILLKVFKM
-443 DQMPAADLDFTA
+443 A
-455 QTARLTAAM
+455 QDKYVRLTWEDAVVFPQEAAQNNLRYLKKAIRALKRKIPDAEAAFEALYEIDNNAYAFQFSKQVYERFTDYVLDQNSDRLQWGRGRIVHHENLYDLVAQLM
-464 DKDVMAQAGADVEAY
+464 DKYHQGATDFSDEIVELEKVAKRQKAY
-479 QAALAELDEAATA
+479 LRDDIEYMLQSTEKMLLLLQAA
-492 MRAKVVEVNR
+492 N
-502 AYEAAREAGDE
+502 
-513 AAMAQLRETGRTLT
+513 
-527 SRNLEAFRYA
+527 
-537 QKHLLGL
+537 
-544 MYERPIVPHE
+544 ERLKNI
-554 APQETITLCEA
+554 QE
-565 IIDCLKDGD
+565 K
-574 PATAVDEYAWTVNN
+574 N
-588 VLEWYAMYFSPEV
+588 
-601 ITVQDDMNWGA
+601 
-612 DNQDNLYWGTDINFD
+612 
-627 KADVDAATRSLYV
+627 
-640 RYDDKG
+640 
-646 GDFTEEIAIY
+646 
-656 EKAIETE
+656 
-663 KAKLAAKVQAEAEAM
+663 
-678 AGLAELLK
+678 

>member
-20 AKQMEDYRT
+20 AKQMEAYRT

-94 AYQTDFVTKG
+94 AYQTDFVTEG

-117 EKDYADKDVA
+117 EKDYADKDVT

-160 VQVGGYGQVDEKALN
+160 VQIGGYGQVDEKALN

-232 GKCSDRM
+232 GRRSDRM
-239 ILLSAHYDSYFSGF
+239 LLLSAHYDSYFSGF

-258 AVALMF
+258 AVAMML
-264 GIAKSLLES
+264 GIARAFIKM
-273 GYQPN
+273 GYQPE
-278 NTIVFC
+278 NTWVFC

-291 GVIDSDFD
+291 GIVDSKYD
-299 WSAGAYEQ
+299 WSTGAYAEV
-307 IFTAHPEW
+307 FNVHPEW
-315 VGKTLA
+315 AGKVIGD
-321 FINFE
+321 FNFE
-326 LPAYEFD
+326 LPALSNGNLDGIRCTYEYKDFFED
-333 TYTTTYSAPEMF
+333 TLKALPALSPAYPEGVLVSAPIE
-345 AMLDYFANDYA
+345 
-356 YSPEPEGCFADGVL
+356 
-370 TEGYQT
+370 TW
-376 YTYSDDFSYYAAG
+376 SDDFSVAISGIPSMVNEFSAG
-389 VPSTVNGFL
+389 SFMT
-398 LQKDMETV
+398 TH
-406 FPFYIDYYHTQ
+406 YHSQ
-417 YDTPDTYNEAVMRF
+417 YDSDEYYNEAAYRF
-431 NIAYYGALAMYI
+431 HHELYGLLLMHLDRQSVAPLNFAEVFEQASASLDVLMCQKSGSRVTALLNLLGQTEEVAEEVYDRIYDINEAGVDSEQCREAENILLKVFKM
-443 DQMPAADLDFTA
+443 A
-455 QTARLTAAM
+455 QDKYVRLTWEDAVVFPQEAAQNNLRYLKKAIRALKRKIPDAEAAFEALYEIDNNAYAFQFSKQVYERFTDYVLDQNSDRLQWGRGRIVHHENLYDLVAQLM
-464 DKDVMAQAGADVEAY
+464 DKYHQGATDFANEIAELEKVAKRQKAY
-479 QAALAELDEAATA
+479 LRDDIEYMLQSTEKMLLLLQAA
-492 MRAKVVEVNR
+492 N
-502 AYEAAREAGDE
+502 
-513 AAMAQLRETGRTLT
+513 
-527 SRNLEAFRYA
+527 
-537 QKHLLGL
+537 
-544 MYERPIVPHE
+544 ERLKNI
-554 APQETITLCEA
+554 QE
-565 IIDCLKDGD
+565 K
-574 PATAVDEYAWTVNN
+574 N
-588 VLEWYAMYFSPEV
+588 
-601 ITVQDDMNWGA
+601 
-612 DNQDNLYWGTDINFD
+612 
-627 KADVDAATRSLYV
+627 
-640 RYDDKG
+640 
-646 GDFTEEIAIY
+646 
-656 EKAIETE
+656 
-663 KAKLAAKVQAEAEAM
+663 
-678 AGLAELLK
+678 

>member
-20 AKQMEDYRT
+20 AKQMEAYRT

-117 EKDYADKDVA
+117 EKDYADKDVT

-160 VQVGGYGQVDEKALN
+160 VQIGGYGQVDEKALN

-232 GKCSDRM
+232 GRRSDRM

-258 AVALMF
+258 AVAMML
-264 GIAKSLLES
+264 GIARAFIKM
-273 GYQPN
+273 GYQPE
-278 NTIVFC
+278 NTWVFC

-291 GVIDSDFD
+291 GIADSKYD
-299 WSAGAYEQ
+299 WSTGAYAEV
-307 IFTAHPEW
+307 FNVHPEW
-315 VGKTLA
+315 AGKVIGD
-321 FINFE
+321 FNFE
-326 LPAYEFD
+326 LPALSNGNLDGIRCTYEYKDFCED
-333 TYTTTYSAPEMF
+333 TLNTLPALSPAYPEGVLVSAPIE
-345 AMLDYFANDYA
+345 
-356 YSPEPEGCFADGVL
+356 
-370 TEGYQT
+370 TW
-376 YTYSDDFSYYAAG
+376 SDDFSVAISGIPSMVNEFSAG
-389 VPSTVNGFL
+389 SFMT
-398 LQKDMETV
+398 TH
-406 FPFYIDYYHTQ
+406 YHSQ
-417 YDTPDTYNEAVMRF
+417 YDSDAYYNEAAYRF
-431 NIAYYGALAMYI
+431 HHELYGLLLMHLDSQSVAPLNFAEVFEQASASLDVLMCQKSGSRVTALLNLLGQTEEVAEEVYDRIYDINEAGVDSEQCREAENILLKVFKM
-443 DQMPAADLDFTA
+443 A
-455 QTARLTAAM
+455 QDKYVRLTWEDAVVFPQEAAQNNLRYLKKAIRALKRKIPDAEAAFEALYEIDNNAYAFQFSKRVYERFTDYVLDQNSDRLQWGRGRIVHHENLYDLVAQLM
-464 DKDVMAQAGADVEAY
+464 DKYHQGATDFSDEIVELEKVAKRQKAY
-479 QAALAELDEAATA
+479 LRDDIEYMLQSTEKMLLLLQAA
-492 MRAKVVEVNR
+492 N
-502 AYEAAREAGDE
+502 
-513 AAMAQLRETGRTLT
+513 
-527 SRNLEAFRYA
+527 
-537 QKHLLGL
+537 
-544 MYERPIVPHE
+544 ERLKNI
-554 APQETITLCEA
+554 QE
-565 IIDCLKDGD
+565 K
-574 PATAVDEYAWTVNN
+574 N
-588 VLEWYAMYFSPEV
+588 
-601 ITVQDDMNWGA
+601 
-612 DNQDNLYWGTDINFD
+612 
-627 KADVDAATRSLYV
+627 
-640 RYDDKG
+640 
-646 GDFTEEIAIY
+646 
-656 EKAIETE
+656 
-663 KAKLAAKVQAEAEAM
+663 
-678 AGLAELLK
+678 

>member
-20 AKQMEDYRT
+20 AKQMEAYRT

-117 EKDYADKDVA
+117 EKDYADKDVT

-160 VQVGGYGQVDEKALN
+160 VQIGGYGQVDEKALN

-232 GKCSDRM
+232 GRRSDRM

-258 AVALMF
+258 AVAMML
-264 GIAKSLLES
+264 GIARAFIKMD
-273 GYQPN
+273 YQPE
-278 NTIVFC
+278 NTWVFC

-291 GVIDSDFD
+291 GIADSKYD
-299 WSAGAYEQ
+299 WSTGAYAEV
-307 IFTAHPEW
+307 FNVHPEW
-315 VGKTLA
+315 AGKVIGD
-321 FINFE
+321 FNFE
-326 LPAYEFD
+326 LPALSNGNLDGIRCTYEYKDFFED
-333 TYTTTYSAPEMF
+333 TLKTLPALSPAYPEGVLVSAPIE
-345 AMLDYFANDYA
+345 
-356 YSPEPEGCFADGVL
+356 
-370 TEGYQT
+370 TW
-376 YTYSDDFSYYAAG
+376 SDDFSVAISGIPSMVNEFSAG
-389 VPSTVNGFL
+389 SFMT
-398 LQKDMETV
+398 TH
-406 FPFYIDYYHTQ
+406 YHSQ
-417 YDTPDTYNEAVMRF
+417 YDSDAYYNEAAYRF
-431 NIAYYGALAMYI
+431 HHELYGLLLMHLDRQSVAPLNFAEVFEQASASLDVLMCQKSGSRVTALLNLLGQTEEVAEEVYDRIYDINEAGVDSEQCREAENILLKVFKM
-443 DQMPAADLDFTA
+443 A
-455 QTARLTAAM
+455 QDKYVRLTWEDAVVFPQEAAQNNLRYLKKAIRALKRKIPDAEAAFEALYEIDNNAYAFQFSKQVYERFTDYVLDQNSDRLQWGRGRIVHHENLYDLVAQLM
-464 DKDVMAQAGADVEAY
+464 DKYHQGATDFSDEIVELEKVAKRQKAY
-479 QAALAELDEAATA
+479 LRDDIEYMLQSTEKMLLLLQAA
-492 MRAKVVEVNR
+492 N
-502 AYEAAREAGDE
+502 
-513 AAMAQLRETGRTLT
+513 
-527 SRNLEAFRYA
+527 
-537 QKHLLGL
+537 
-544 MYERPIVPHE
+544 ERLKNI
-554 APQETITLCEA
+554 QE
-565 IIDCLKDGD
+565 K
-574 PATAVDEYAWTVNN
+574 N
-588 VLEWYAMYFSPEV
+588 
-601 ITVQDDMNWGA
+601 
-612 DNQDNLYWGTDINFD
+612 
-627 KADVDAATRSLYV
+627 
-640 RYDDKG
+640 
-646 GDFTEEIAIY
+646 
-656 EKAIETE
+656 
-663 KAKLAAKVQAEAEAM
+663 
-678 AGLAELLK
+678 

>member
-20 AKQMEDYRT
+20 YKQMEAYRT

-117 EKDYADKDVA
+117 EKDYADKDVT

-160 VQVGGYGQVDEKALN
+160 VQIGGYGQVDEKALN

-232 GKCSDRM
+232 GRRSDRM

-258 AVALMF
+258 AVAMML
-264 GIAKSLLES
+264 GIARAFIKM
-273 GYQPN
+273 GYQPE
-278 NTIVFC
+278 NTWVFC

-291 GVIDSDFD
+291 GIADSKYD
-299 WSAGAYEQ
+299 WSTGAYAEV
-307 IFTAHPEW
+307 FNVHPEW
-315 VGKTLA
+315 AGKVIGD
-321 FINFE
+321 FNFE
-326 LPAYEFD
+326 LPALSNGNLDGIRCTYEYKDFFED
-333 TYTTTYSAPEMF
+333 TLKILPALSPAYPEGVLVSAPIE
-345 AMLDYFANDYA
+345 
-356 YSPEPEGCFADGVL
+356 
-370 TEGYQT
+370 TW
-376 YTYSDDFSYYAAG
+376 SDDFSVAISGIPSMVNEFSAG
-389 VPSTVNGFL
+389 SFMT
-398 LQKDMETV
+398 TH
-406 FPFYIDYYHTQ
+406 YHSQ
-417 YDTPDTYNEAVMRF
+417 YDSDAYYNEAAYRF
-431 NIAYYGALAMYI
+431 HHELYGLLLMHLDSQSVAPLNFAEVFEQASASLDVLMCQKSGSRVTALLNLLGQTEEVAEEVYDRIYDINEAGVDSEQCREAENILLKVFKM
-443 DQMPAADLDFTA
+443 A
-455 QTARLTAAM
+455 QDKYVRLTWEDAVVFPQEAAQNNLRYLKKAIRALKRKIPDAEAAFEALYEIDNNAYAFQFSKQVYERFTDYVLDQNSDRLQWGRGRIVHHENLYDLVAQLM
-464 DKDVMAQAGADVEAY
+464 DKYHQGATDFANEIAELEKVAKRQKAY
-479 QAALAELDEAATA
+479 LRDDIEYMLQSTEKMLLLLQAA
-492 MRAKVVEVNR
+492 N
-502 AYEAAREAGDE
+502 
-513 AAMAQLRETGRTLT
+513 
-527 SRNLEAFRYA
+527 
-537 QKHLLGL
+537 
-544 MYERPIVPHE
+544 ERLKNI
-554 APQETITLCEA
+554 QE
-565 IIDCLKDGD
+565 K
-574 PATAVDEYAWTVNN
+574 N
-588 VLEWYAMYFSPEV
+588 
-601 ITVQDDMNWGA
+601 
-612 DNQDNLYWGTDINFD
+612 
-627 KADVDAATRSLYV
+627 
-640 RYDDKG
+640 
-646 GDFTEEIAIY
+646 
-656 EKAIETE
+656 
-663 KAKLAAKVQAEAEAM
+663 
-678 AGLAELLK
+678 

>member
-20 AKQMEDYRT
+20 AKQMEAYRT

-81 ADAAGERQEVQLG
+81 ADAAGESQEVQLG

-117 EKDYADKDVA
+117 EKDYADKDVT

-160 VQVGGYGQVDEKALN
+160 VQIGGYGQVDEKALN

-232 GKCSDRM
+232 GRRSDRM

-258 AVALMF
+258 AVAMML
-264 GIAKSLLES
+264 GIARAFIKM
-273 GYQPN
+273 GYQPE
-278 NTIVFC
+278 NTWVFC

-291 GVIDSDFD
+291 GIADSKYD
-299 WSAGAYEQ
+299 WSTGAYAEV
-307 IFTAHPEW
+307 FNVHPEW
-315 VGKTLA
+315 AGKVIGD
-321 FINFE
+321 FNFE
-326 LPAYEFD
+326 LPALSNGNLDGIRCTYEYKDFFED
-333 TYTTTYSAPEMF
+333 TLKALPALSPAYPEGVLVSAPIE
-345 AMLDYFANDYA
+345 
-356 YSPEPEGCFADGVL
+356 
-370 TEGYQT
+370 TW
-376 YTYSDDFSYYAAG
+376 SDDFSVAISGIPSMVNEFSAG
-389 VPSTVNGFL
+389 SFMT
-398 LQKDMETV
+398 TH
-406 FPFYIDYYHTQ
+406 YHSQ
-417 YDTPDTYNEAVMRF
+417 YDSDEYYNEAAYRF
-431 NIAYYGALAMYI
+431 HHELYGLLLMHLDRQSVVPLNFAEVFEQASASLDVLMCQKSGSRVTALLNLLGQTEEMAEEVYDRIYDINEAGVDSEQCREAENILLKVFKM
-443 DQMPAADLDFTA
+443 A
-455 QTARLTAAM
+455 QDKYVRLTWEDAVVFPQEAAQNNLRYLKKAIRALKRKIPDAEAAFEALYEIDNNAYAFQFSKQVYERFTDYVLDQNSDRLQWGRGRIVHHENLYDLVAQLM
-464 DKDVMAQAGADVEAY
+464 DKYHQGATDFANEIAELEKVAKRQKAY
-479 QAALAELDEAATA
+479 LRDDIEYMLQSTEKMLLLLQAA
-492 MRAKVVEVNR
+492 N
-502 AYEAAREAGDE
+502 
-513 AAMAQLRETGRTLT
+513 
-527 SRNLEAFRYA
+527 
-537 QKHLLGL
+537 
-544 MYERPIVPHE
+544 ERLKNI
-554 APQETITLCEA
+554 QE
-565 IIDCLKDGD
+565 K
-574 PATAVDEYAWTVNN
+574 N
-588 VLEWYAMYFSPEV
+588 
-601 ITVQDDMNWGA
+601 
-612 DNQDNLYWGTDINFD
+612 
-627 KADVDAATRSLYV
+627 
-640 RYDDKG
+640 
-646 GDFTEEIAIY
+646 
-656 EKAIETE
+656 
-663 KAKLAAKVQAEAEAM
+663 
-678 AGLAELLK
+678 

>member
-20 AKQMEDYRT
+20 AKQMEAYRT

-117 EKDYADKDVA
+117 EKDYADKDVT

-160 VQVGGYGQVDEKALN
+160 VQIGGYGQVDEKALN

-232 GKCSDRM
+232 GRRSDRM

-258 AVALMF
+258 AVAMML
-264 GIAKSLLES
+264 GIARAFIKM
-273 GYQPN
+273 GYQPE
-278 NTIVFC
+278 NTWVFC

-291 GVIDSDFD
+291 GIADSKYD
-299 WSAGAYEQ
+299 WSTGAYAEV
-307 IFTAHPEW
+307 FNVHPEW
-315 VGKTLA
+315 AGKVIGD
-321 FINFE
+321 FNFE
-326 LPAYEFD
+326 LPALSNGNLDGIRCTYEYKDFFED
-333 TYTTTYSAPEMF
+333 TLKTLPALSPAYPEGVLVSAPIE
-345 AMLDYFANDYA
+345 
-356 YSPEPEGCFADGVL
+356 
-370 TEGYQT
+370 TW
-376 YTYSDDFSYYAAG
+376 SDDFSVAISGIPSMVNEFSAG
-389 VPSTVNGFL
+389 SFMT
-398 LQKDMETV
+398 TH
-406 FPFYIDYYHTQ
+406 YHSQ
-417 YDTPDTYNEAVMRF
+417 YDSDAYYNEAAYRF
-431 NIAYYGALAMYI
+431 HHELYGLLLMHLDSQSVAPLNFAEVFEQASASLDVLMCQKSGSRVTALLNLLGQTEEVAEEVYDRIYDINEAGVDSEQCREAENILLKIFKM
-443 DQMPAADLDFTA
+443 A
-455 QTARLTAAM
+455 QDKYVRLTWEDAVVFPQEAAQNNLRYLKKAIRALKRKIPDAEAAFEALYEIDNNAYAFQFSKQVYERFTDYVLDQNSDRLQWGRGRIVHHENLYDLVAQLM
-464 DKDVMAQAGADVEAY
+464 DKYHQGATDFANEIAELEKVAKRQKAY
-479 QAALAELDEAATA
+479 LRDDIEYMLQSTEKMLLLLQAA
-492 MRAKVVEVNR
+492 N
-502 AYEAAREAGDE
+502 
-513 AAMAQLRETGRTLT
+513 
-527 SRNLEAFRYA
+527 
-537 QKHLLGL
+537 
-544 MYERPIVPHE
+544 ERLKNI
-554 APQETITLCEA
+554 QE
-565 IIDCLKDGD
+565 K
-574 PATAVDEYAWTVNN
+574 N
-588 VLEWYAMYFSPEV
+588 
-601 ITVQDDMNWGA
+601 
-612 DNQDNLYWGTDINFD
+612 
-627 KADVDAATRSLYV
+627 
-640 RYDDKG
+640 
-646 GDFTEEIAIY
+646 
-656 EKAIETE
+656 
-663 KAKLAAKVQAEAEAM
+663 
-678 AGLAELLK
+678 